1 MVGHVVP
8 EARLGGPIALVQD
21 GDKITIDAASRTI
34 DWDVSVEE
42 VAKRQA
48 EWAASK
54 KSELTV
60 KRGVLMR
67 YARDVAVR
75 ASSVVYGCCV
85 LTSVISLQA
94 RVRIATERVSATQ
107 PSQVTKMLISQ
118 DVYNSQPISM
128 YSTHV
133 RSIRDMTS
141 YNLSLSKLRRGTQGR
156 RLGCSWCCP
165 QRLRVGPRG

>member
-34 DWDVSVEE
+34 DWDVSAEE

-75 ASSVVYGCCV
+75 ASSIAYGCCV

-94 RVRIATERVSATQ
+94 RVRIATERVSVTQ
-107 PSQVTKMLISQ
+107 PSQIAKMLISQ
-118 DVYNSQPISM
+118 DVSNSQPISM
-128 YSTHV
+128 YNTHV
-133 RSIRDMTS
+133 HSIREQI
-141 YNLSLSKLRRGTQGR
+141 RE
-156 RLGCSWCCP
+156 
-165 QRLRVGPRG
+165 

>member
-1 MVGHVVP
+1 MVGNVVP

-75 ASSVVYGCCV
+75 ASSIAYGFCL

-94 RVRIATERVSATQ
+94 RVRIATERVSVTQ
-107 PSQVTKMLISQ
+107 HSQIAKMLISQ
-118 DVYNSQPISM
+118 DVPNSQPISM

-133 RSIRDMTS
+133 H
-141 YNLSLSKLRRGTQGR
+141 
-156 RLGCSWCCP
+156 
-165 QRLRVGPRG
+165 GPREKIQKRVMGHPLQS